1 VPIENYRGFSVAVN
15 KAAQKMVGNPA
26 LSWGKFPPSLG
37 NLAIFVRQ
45 CPKEMSDLSEYGQ
58 EPHC

>member
-1 VPIENYRGFSVAVN
+1 
-15 KAAQKMVGNPA
+15 MVGNPA
-26 LSWGKFPPSLG
+26 LSWGNFPPSLG

-45 CPKEMSDLSEYGQ
+45 CPKEMSDMSEYGQ